1 MPFSKNDFIL
11 VDYTLTIKESG
22 EVIETTNADEAKKY
36 NIFKPDEV
44 YEPLLVIIGEGRVV
58 EGFEEALSKSD
69 VGKEEVIEVPPEKAY
84 GPRDP
89 NKVRVIPLREFVRAG
104 ITPEVGKVVEI
115 GGNLGIVRSVS
126 GGRVIVD
133 FNHPLA
139 GKTLVYK
146 FKIIKKIDD
155 FIEKIKHLLH
165 RRLKKI
171 SVDKFSVEFS
181 KGEGRVTIE
190 LPREAYFMENI
201 QVIKRIVAEE
211 LFRLFEDVKSVV
223 YVEKYVR
230 SS

>member
-1 MPFSKNDFIL
+1 M
-11 VDYTLTIKESG
+11 
-22 EVIETTNADEAKKY
+22 
-36 NIFKPDEV
+36 
-44 YEPLLVIIGEGRVV
+44 
-58 EGFEEALSKSD
+58 
-69 VGKEEVIEVPPEKAY
+69 
-84 GPRDP
+84 
-89 NKVRVIPLREFVRAG
+89 
-104 ITPEVGKVVEI
+104 
-115 GGNLGIVRSVS
+115 
-126 GGRVIVD
+126 
-133 FNHPLA
+133 
-139 GKTLVYK
+139 VYK